1 MANRLKL
8 LSGPKTVIIDFM
20 KNHRGFTVV
29 EIIVA
34 ICVLTIVGILGFTN
48 IHDLQAHNRD
58 SQLKTS
64 VNATQYQLQAFFE
77 TNKYYPQNLN
87 NKDLPGLDPIFLK
100 DTNKI
105 TINQP
110 GSALSYAT
118 KTCKQNKC
126 QAFKLTAQLEKEGN
140 YTKTNSDKLN

>member
-1 MANRLKL
+1 M
-8 LSGPKTVIIDFM
+8 KT
-20 KNHRGFTVV
+20 RTGFTVV

-34 ICVLTIVGILGFTN
+34 ICVLTIVGVLGFSN

-58 SQLKTS
+58 NQLKTS

-87 NKDLPGLDPIFLK
+87 NQDLPGLDPIFLK
-100 DTNKI
+100 DTNGV

-110 GSALSYAT
+110 NSALSYAT
-118 KTCKQNKC
+118 KSCAKDQC
-126 QAFKLTAQLEKEGN
+126 QSFKLTAQLEKEAD
-140 YTKTNSDKLN
+140 YIKTNSDKLN

>member
-1 MANRLKL
+1 M
-8 LSGPKTVIIDFM
+8 GFM
-20 KNHRGFTVV
+20 KTRKGFTVV

-34 ICVLTIVGILGFTN
+34 ICVLTVVGILGFTN

-64 VNATQYQLQAFFE
+64 VNAVQYQLQTFFQ

-87 NKDLPGLDPIFLK
+87 SKDLPGLDPVFLK
-100 DTNKI
+100 DTNGI
-105 TINQP
+105 TLNQP
-110 GSALSYAT
+110 GSRLSYAT
-118 KTCKQNKC
+118 KNCVKDKC
-126 QAFKLTAQLEKEGN
+126 QSFKLSAQLEKEGD